1 MFFHAL
7 RMAPLGPFFGLKRIS
22 LQKGIRTVRKKSP
35 AYISKCRYII
45 GNKPWQALPV
55 VNSWAA
61 SADCKLHT
69 LIILILYFHAH
80 NTFMH
85 RTRESLS
92 GSDLELKK
100 LLAMVAIWV

>member
-35 AYISKCRYII
+35 EYISKYMYIM
-45 GNKPWQALPV
+45 GNRPWQALPV

-92 GSDLELKK
+92 GSDVELKK
-100 LLAMVAIWV
+100 LLPVVAIWV